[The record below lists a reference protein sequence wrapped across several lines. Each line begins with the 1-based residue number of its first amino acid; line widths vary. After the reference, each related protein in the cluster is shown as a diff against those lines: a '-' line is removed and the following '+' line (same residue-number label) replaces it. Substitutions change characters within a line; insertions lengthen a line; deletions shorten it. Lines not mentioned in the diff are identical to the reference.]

1 MTRDPKRDPGT
12 GRPALVRVRHRLRDP
27 SSVEMVRDNR
37 TLFYLPTAAS
47 FIESGS
53 DTYAGNPRPYY
64 AHVPGR
70 PRGWPAIGSREEL
83 QHGLRAAPLRGAR
96 LAGIRLAARLPAL
109 LRRIQPDLLDR
120 QFRALARAGDG
131 GALRG
136 GDRHRHLLPRAR
148 TASDEPVLRDL
159 TRRIA
164 NDEVRHY
171 KHFFRYF
178 NALNGQE
185 RIGRARVLGALAQR
199 LLEIKNEDAEIAL
212 RNVLRV
218 ERNQEDVPERDV
230 RALNSRCSA
239 VVRRNLPLE
248 MTVKMLLRPLHL
260 HAGLERF
267 IRRPWWPRC
276 RGRCFIKR
284 SRHGAAGAPPAFLY
298 NAGFPPPAGL
308 PP

>member
-1 MTRDPKRDPGT
+1 MTATPATPERDDLPWSVSDIDYASIDAEK
-12 GRPALVRVRHRLRDP
+12 VRN
-27 SSVEMVRDNR
+27 NR
-37 TLFYLPTAAS
+37 TLFYLLAAAS

-53 DTYAGNPRPYY
+53 DTYAGNLTIYY
-64 AHVPGR
+64 AHVPEAATWLAR
-70 PRGWPAIGSREEL
+70 HWESEEL
-83 QHGLRAAPLRGAR
+83 QHGFALRRYVEHVWPEFDWPRGYQRFFDEYSQTCSIDNFERSHA
-96 LAGIRLAARLPAL
+96 LEMAARCVVETGTATYY
-109 LRRIQPDLLDR
+109 
-120 QFRALARAGDG
+120 RALEQ
-131 GALRG
+131 
-136 GDRHRHLLPRAR
+136 
-148 TASDEPVLRDL
+148 ASDEPVLRDL

-185 RIGRARVLGALAQR
+185 RIGRARVLGALARR

-218 ERNQEDVPERDV
+218 ERNQEDVPEQDV
-230 RALNSRCSA
+230 RALNSQCSA

-267 IRRPWWPRC
+267 IRRPLVAAV
-276 RGRCFIKR
+276 
-284 SRHGAAGAPPAFLY
+284 SRVMLY
-298 NAGFPPPAGL
+298 
-308 PP
+308 

>member
-1 MTRDPKRDPGT
+1 MTAT
-12 GRPALVRVRHRLRDP
+12 PATPEQDDLP
-27 SSVEMVRDNR
+27 WSVSDIDYASIDVEKVRDNR
-37 TLFYLPTAAS
+37 TLFYLLAAAS

-53 DTYAGNPRPYY
+53 DTYAGNLATYY
-64 AHVPGR
+64 AHVPEAATWLAR
-70 PRGWPAIGSREEL
+70 HWESEEL
-83 QHGLRAAPLRGAR
+83 QHGFALRRYVEHVWPEFDWPRGYQRFFDEYSLTCSIDNFERSHA
-96 LAGIRLAARLPAL
+96 LEMAARCVVETSTATYY
-109 LRRIQPDLLDR
+109 
-120 QFRALARAGDG
+120 RALEQ
-131 GALRG
+131 
-136 GDRHRHLLPRAR
+136 
-148 TASDEPVLRDL
+148 ASDEPVLRDL

-185 RIGRARVLGALAQR
+185 RIGRARVLGALARR

-218 ERNQEDVPERDV
+218 ERNQEDVPEQDV
-230 RALNSRCSA
+230 RALNSQCSA

-267 IRRPWWPRC
+267 IRRPLVATV
-276 RGRCFIKR
+276 
-284 SRHGAAGAPPAFLY
+284 SRVMLY
-298 NAGFPPPAGL
+298 
-308 PP
+308 

>member
-1 MTRDPKRDPGT
+1 MTATQATPERDDLPWSVSDIDY
-12 GRPALVRVRHRLRDP
+12 ASID
-27 SSVEMVRDNR
+27 VEMVRDNR
-37 TLFYLPTAAS
+37 TLFYLLTAAS

-53 DTYAGNPRPYY
+53 DTYAGNLATYY
-64 AHVPGR
+64 AHVPEAATWLAR
-70 PRGWPAIGSREEL
+70 HWESEEL
-83 QHGLRAAPLRGAR
+83 QHGFALRRYVEHVWPEFDWPRGYQRFFDEYSQTCSIDNFERSHA
-96 LAGIRLAARLPAL
+96 LEMAARCVVETGTATYY
-109 LRRIQPDLLDR
+109 
-120 QFRALARAGDG
+120 RALEQ
-131 GALRG
+131 
-136 GDRHRHLLPRAR
+136 
-148 TASDEPVLRDL
+148 ASDEPVLRDL

-178 NALNGQE
+178 NALNGRE
-185 RIGRARVLGALAQR
+185 RIGRARVLGALARR

-230 RALNSRCSA
+230 RALNSQCSA

-267 IRRPWWPRC
+267 IRRPLVAAV
-276 RGRCFIKR
+276 
-284 SRHGAAGAPPAFLY
+284 SRVMLY
-298 NAGFPPPAGL
+298 
-308 PP
+308 

>member
-1 MTRDPKRDPGT
+1 MTATQATPERDDLPW
-12 GRPALVRVRHRLRDP
+12 
-27 SSVEMVRDNR
+27 SVSDIDYASIDVEKVRDNR
-37 TLFYLPTAAS
+37 TLFYLLTAAS

-53 DTYAGNPRPYY
+53 DTYAGNLATYY
-64 AHVPGR
+64 AHVPEAATWLAR
-70 PRGWPAIGSREEL
+70 HWESEEL
-83 QHGLRAAPLRGAR
+83 QHGFALRRYVEHVWPEFDWPRGYQRFFDEYSQTCSIDNFERSHA
-96 LAGIRLAARLPAL
+96 LEMAARCVVETGTATYY
-109 LRRIQPDLLDR
+109 
-120 QFRALARAGDG
+120 RALEQ
-131 GALRG
+131 
-136 GDRHRHLLPRAR
+136 
-148 TASDEPVLRDL
+148 ASDEPVLRDL

-185 RIGRARVLGALAQR
+185 RIGRARVLGALARR

-267 IRRPWWPRC
+267 IRRPLVAAV
-276 RGRCFIKR
+276 
-284 SRHGAAGAPPAFLY
+284 SRVMLY
-298 NAGFPPPAGL
+298 
-308 PP
+308 

>member
-1 MTRDPKRDPGT
+1 MTATQATPERDDLPW
-12 GRPALVRVRHRLRDP
+12 
-27 SSVEMVRDNR
+27 SVSDIDYASIDVEKVRDNR
-37 TLFYLPTAAS
+37 TLFYLLTAAS

-53 DTYAGNPRPYY
+53 DTYAGNLATYY
-64 AHVPGR
+64 AHVPEAATWLAR
-70 PRGWPAIGSREEL
+70 HWESEEL
-83 QHGLRAAPLRGAR
+83 QHGFALRRYVEHVWPEFDWPRGYQRFFDEYSQTCSIDNFERSHA
-96 LAGIRLAARLPAL
+96 LEMAARCVVETGTATYY
-109 LRRIQPDLLDR
+109 
-120 QFRALARAGDG
+120 RALEQ
-131 GALRG
+131 
-136 GDRHRHLLPRAR
+136 
-148 TASDEPVLRDL
+148 ASDEPVLRDL

-178 NALNGQE
+178 NALNGRE
-185 RIGRARVLGALAQR
+185 RIGRARVLGALARR

-230 RALNSRCSA
+230 RALNSQCSA

-267 IRRPWWPRC
+267 IRRPLVAAV
-276 RGRCFIKR
+276 
-284 SRHGAAGAPPAFLY
+284 SRVMLY
-298 NAGFPPPAGL
+298 
-308 PP
+308 